1 MHSLT
6 IPDKRGGEKQ
16 GNTERGRYNR
26 RMNRLRA
33 FSLFSSI
40 GLLVAPLQALA
51 ADLPLLTPGW
61 SIIPEACRT
70 CACGFAG
77 VMGTVQ
83 NVMNGSISLGIFIA
97 VGIMAWAGFLYIT
110 TPANPEARSQ
120 ANKML
125 INAVIGFLIII
136 SAWLIVDFVMK
147 VLYSGPDGESGAF
160 GPWNSILTGGE
171 ICVSSIEPVP
181 LFSGAITAGQ
191 LTTSSGTS
199 GGTLP
204 SGSGPGSCAVRTS
217 GACAYQNFVTPFG
230 SEATARQASQTCFE
244 ESSGNPASVSATDKM
259 KNDPRKRAFS
269 FGLFQVNLTVH
280 KMAGKNC
287 PAAFRGKNYDAVVVN
302 EALYAEC
309 VAAAKNPTN
318 NINQAVIIY
327 KASGWGAWSG
337 AKKCG
342 IVGANTSPLLLALS
356 EAFVSELQLSL

>member
-1 MHSLT
+1 
-6 IPDKRGGEKQ
+6 
-16 GNTERGRYNR
+16 
-26 RMNRLRA
+26 MNRLRA
-33 FSLFSSI
+33 FSILATL
-40 GLLVAPLQALA
+40 GMLVLPLSALA
-51 ADLPLLTPGW
+51 ADLPLLTLGW

-83 NVMNGSISLGIFIA
+83 NVMNAGISVGIVIA
-97 VGIMAWAGFLYIT
+97 VGIMAWAGLLYIT
-110 TPANPEARSQ
+110 TPANPEARGQ

-125 INAVIGFLIII
+125 MNAVVGFLIII

-191 LTTSSGTS
+191 LVSTSGTRD
-199 GGTLP
+199 GTLP

-230 SEATARQASQTCFE
+230 SEAVARQASQTCFK
-244 ESSGNPASVSATDKM
+244 ESSGNPASVSTTDKM
-259 KNDPRKRAFS
+259 KNDPKKRAFS

-337 AKKCG
+337 AKACG
-342 IVGANTSPLLLALS
+342 IVEADSSAFRVALRK
-356 EAFVSELQLSL
+356 ALTSELQLSL